1 MSSKSQPSAP
11 PSPDPVALA
20 NAQAGANVS
29 AANQTAQI
37 NRVNQISPY
46 GSSIYYGPGQYQGGT
61 GSTGSAP
68 SSPQPASQ
76 PMAPMP
82 APTPQGPMS
91 NGQAVYNRGGVPV
104 FASGQQVHDN
114 AFESHGKVLSGL
126 NLPAF
131 MAQQNVGR
139 SGPDPDENGDAWQGP
154 DATGLSPMPQY
165 SPVSGYTGEEGSGW
179 NNPSSMLDQAVTR
192 GGPMAAG
199 AIGGL
204 GPASLP
210 GMALNYAAQQF
221 PNAVQTNP
229 GNISYGGQGPAGP
242 GGQATPQQIAA
253 RQAIQGNGTMSG
265 QGSTDPGYNGANSGF
280 QPWTQVTTLDP
291 ADQQNLDKQRG
302 LTSSLY
308 GLGQDQI
315 GRINSAVSK
324 PLDFASLGAA
334 PNPQDYINP
343 NQQVVDALYG
353 TQTSRLG
360 PQWDQERVRLET
372 QLQNQGITLQTNPAA
387 YENAF
392 RQYTQGRT
400 DAYQQALAQAMGMGV
415 NQSNNAF
422 NQGMQSRQQ
431 GIQEQLTQRNQPIN
445 ELAAILGSSPG
456 VSSPQ
461 FGGVAGAGVNPVNTL
476 GASQSAYDAQANAF
490 NQGQAN
496 NRSNT
501 GALAGLAG
509 TALQVGMGGKRAA

>member
-1 MSSKSQPSAP
+1 MSSKNQPSQPAP
-11 PSPDPVALA
+11 PDPVALA

-46 GSSIYYGPGQYQGGT
+46 GSSIYYAPGQYGGGT
-61 GSTGSAP
+61 GSTGSAQ
-68 SSPQPASQ
+68 STPQPASQ

-82 APTPQGPMS
+82 APQGPMS

-104 FASGQQVHDN
+104 FANGAQVHDS
-114 AFESHGKVLSGL
+114 AFESHGKILSGL

-131 MAQQNVGR
+131 MAPQSVQQGAVDT
-139 SGPDPDENGDAWQGP
+139 PDGDAWQGA

-165 SPVSGYTGEEGSGW
+165 NPVSGYTGEEGSGW
-179 NNPSSMLDQAVTR
+179 RPPANTLDQAVTR
-192 GGPMAAG
+192 GGPSLAG
-199 AIGGL
+199 ALGGG
-204 GPASLP
+204 GPISLP
-210 GMALNYAAQQF
+210 GMALNYAADKF
-221 PNAVQTNP
+221 PGAVQTNP
-229 GNISYGGQGPAGP
+229 GNISFGGQGQAGP
-242 GGQATPQQIAA
+242 PGQATPQQIAA
-253 RQAIQGNGTMSG
+253 RQAIQGNGSLSP
-265 QGSTDPGYNGANSGF
+265 QGSTDPGYYGSGSGF
-280 QPWTQVTTLDP
+280 EPWTQVTTLDP

-334 PNPQDYINP
+334 PNPADYINP

-372 QLQNQGITLQTNPAA
+372 QLQNQGISLQTNPTA
-387 YENAF
+387 YANAF
-392 RQYTQGRT
+392 SQYNNART

-415 NQSNNAF
+415 TQSNNAF

-456 VSSPQ
+456 VSAPQ

-476 GASQSAYDAQANAF
+476 GASQSAYDAQQNAF